1 LLEPIG
7 TRTHD
12 PVERRGK
19 LQEVR
24 YHSDDEK
31 AGKNKHLVKK
41 KLLSTKLKT
50 AFIKKKKTLDNAK
63 GVIKDV

>member
-1 LLEPIG
+1 MNSIIHIYPVNEGYWRNI
-7 TRTHD
+7 

-31 AGKNKHLVKK
+31 AGKNKHLLKK
-41 KLLSTKLKT
+41 NQP
-50 AFIKKKKTLDNAK
+50 FINQAEDS
-63 GVIKDV
+63 IHI

>member
-1 LLEPIG
+1 MNSIIHIYPVNEGYWRKI
-7 TRTHD
+7 

-41 KLLSTKLKT
+41 KKLLSTKMKT
-50 AFIKKKKTLDNAK
+50 AFIYKVEL
-63 GVIKDV
+63 

>member
-1 LLEPIG
+1 MNSIIHIYPVNEGYWRKI
-7 TRTHD
+7 

-31 AGKNKHLVKK
+31 AGKNKHYINQAED
-41 KLLSTKLKT
+41 S
-50 AFIKKKKTLDNAK
+50 IH
-63 GVIKDV
+63 I